1 MIALLLNSGR
11 GTRMGA
17 ETQEHPKC
25 MCRLDGED
33 TIISWQ
39 VKLLKRIGVKEAVVT
54 TGPFADMLREHL
66 ASLDSGITFHYV
78 PNPDYMTTNYIV
90 SMDNARELLMGDD
103 VISLHGDLVL
113 HPQVMDML
121 AAAPVSSVA
130 VDASLPLPEKDF
142 KAHVVNGQVRAI
154 GVNVFGAGCVAS
166 QPAYKF
172 LRRDFGRW
180 MEEIRRFVQQ
190 GHRTC
195 YAEEA
200 FNAAWV
206 DIPLYPLDV
215 GGRLCAEIDNPEDQ
229 ARVCAAFLAT
239 VRSQT

>member
-17 ETQEHPKC
+17 ETKEHPKC
-25 MCRLDGED
+25 MCRLDEQD

-39 VKLLKRIGVKEAVVT
+39 VKLLRRAGVKEAVVT

-66 ASLDSGITFHYV
+66 ESLNAGITFHYV
-78 PNPDYMTTNYIV
+78 PNPDYMNTNYIV
-90 SMDNARELLMGDD
+90 SMDNARALLEADD

-113 HPQVMDML
+113 APEVMDML

-142 KAHVVNGQVRAI
+142 KARITGGRVSAI
-154 GVNVFGAGCVAS
+154 GVNVFGEECVAS
-166 QPAYKF
+166 QPAYRF
-172 LRRDFGRW
+172 LRKDFCRW
-180 MEEIRRFVQQ
+180 MEEIRRFVER
-190 GHRTC
+190 GERTC
-195 YAEEA
+195 YAENA
-200 FNAAWV
+200 FNAAWEE
-206 DIPLYPLDV
+206 IPLYPLDV

-229 ARVCAAFLAT
+229 ARVCAQFLRT
-239 VRSQT
+239 VRSKA